1 MNSVDHMIVEWFNSD
16 FGLNFS
22 NGIVGN
28 LLLIFVSLSLT
39 LVLSGL
45 IGFER
50 EYYGHAAGL
59 RTHML
64 VAVGSCLVMII
75 SIYGFQAWDNAYIGS
90 SSTPISRD
98 PARLAAQVVSGIG
111 FLGAGT
117 IVQNGIN
124 VKGLTT
130 ATTLWVSMAVGLACG
145 TGSFVIATMATV
157 ISLASLV
164 LLRKVEIFAS
174 KKNPIITI
182 VVPSDRPVMKDILL
196 LSNRYGMNIRDTASE
211 LVTYEENSALRI
223 TLRLS
228 HSSNSSVTA
237 FVDELRLSIHP
248 LELKVSSEF

>member
-1 MNSVDHMIVEWFNSD
+1 MNSIDHVIVEWFNSD
-16 FGLNFS
+16 FGLGFS

-28 LLLIFVSLSLT
+28 LLLIFVSICLT
-39 LVLSGL
+39 MVLSGL
-45 IGFER
+45 LGFER

-64 VAVGSCLVMII
+64 VAVGSCLIMII
-75 SIYGFQAWDNAYIGS
+75 SIYGFQAWDNAYIGNAS
-90 SSTPISRD
+90 SPISRD

-117 IVQNGIN
+117 IVQNGIS

-130 ATTLWVSMAVGLACG
+130 ATTLWVSMAIGLACG

-157 ISLASLV
+157 IALASLV
-164 LLRKVEIFAS
+164 FLRKLEIFAS
-174 KKNPIITI
+174 RKNPTITL
-182 VVPSDRPVMKDILL
+182 VVASDKPVMKDILL
-196 LSNRYGMNIRDTASE
+196 ISNRYGMNLRDTASE

-223 TLRLS
+223 TLKLS

-237 FVDELRLSIHP
+237 FVDELRISIHP
-248 LELKVSSEF
+248 FELKVSTEF

>member
-1 MNSVDHMIVEWFNSD
+1 
-16 FGLNFS
+16 
-22 NGIVGN
+22 
-28 LLLIFVSLSLT
+28 
-39 LVLSGL
+39 
-45 IGFER
+45 
-50 EYYGHAAGL
+50 
-59 RTHML
+59 
-64 VAVGSCLVMII
+64 
-75 SIYGFQAWDNAYIGS
+75 
-90 SSTPISRD
+90 
-98 PARLAAQVVSGIG
+98 
-111 FLGAGT
+111 
-117 IVQNGIN
+117 
-124 VKGLTT
+124 
-130 ATTLWVSMAVGLACG
+130 MAVGLACG